1 VTCKLWDRLGLDEP
15 GVATVDEGRR
25 RLEPPAWR

>member
-1 VTCKLWDRLGLDEP
+1 LDLDEP
-15 GVATVDEGRR
+15 GLATVDEGRR

>member
-1 VTCKLWDRLGLDEP
+1 LWDRLDLDEP
-15 GVATVDEGRR
+15 GLATVDEGRR